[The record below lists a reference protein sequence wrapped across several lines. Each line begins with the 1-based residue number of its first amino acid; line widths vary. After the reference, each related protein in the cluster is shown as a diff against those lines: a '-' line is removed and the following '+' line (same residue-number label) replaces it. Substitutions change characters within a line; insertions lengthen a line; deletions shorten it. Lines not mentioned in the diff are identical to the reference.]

1 MKTVLYST
9 FITFTIGLFIFGCKE
24 NTEQLII
31 SGQLIK
37 HTSCKD
43 NFKSA
48 SEITPDSLSCI
59 DYYFDQNKL
68 SLKHINA
75 GFNCCPERLWCNI
88 SLKNDTIIVQEFEKS
103 ALCDCNC
110 LYDLDMEVTGVTAKK
125 YILKF
130 VDPYCGEQEKLIFEI
145 DLIKETE
152 GLFCVTRKQYPWG
165 IYSINQ

>member
-1 MKTVLYST
+1 MT
-9 FITFTIGLFIFGCKE
+9 FIIGLIVFSCKE
-24 NTEQLII
+24 EAINTEQLTVT
-31 SGQLIK
+31 GQLIK

-48 SEITPDSLSCI
+48 SEITSDSLSCI

-75 GFNCCPERLWCNI
+75 GFNCCPESLWCTI
-88 SLKNDTIIVQEFEKS
+88 SVKNDTIIVQEFEKS
-103 ALCDCNC
+103 ALCRCNC
-110 LYDLDMEVTGVTAKK
+110 LYDLDIQVTGIAEKK

-130 VDPYCGEQEKLIFEI
+130 VEPYCGEQEKLIFEI
-145 DLIKETE
+145 DLKEETE
-152 GLFCVTRKQYPWG
+152 GLFCVIRKQYPWG

>member
-103 ALCDCNC
+103 ALCDCN
-110 LYDLDMEVTGVTAKK
+110 YNEV
-125 YILKF
+125 
-130 VDPYCGEQEKLIFEI
+130 
-145 DLIKETE
+145 
-152 GLFCVTRKQYPWG
+152 
-165 IYSINQ
+165 